1 MDLSKLRAAL
11 VFTHKDRPTPNLTLD
26 VRIEVRAVDKPEVG
40 LLWKVSAPGGG
51 YGRTTNE
58 SSAVLAVI
66 GLRLAEM
73 ERAVRRQIA
82 GQAAVA
88 DEEEPG
94 DTAVE

>member
-1 MDLSKLRAAL
+1 
-11 VFTHKDRPTPNLTLD
+11 
-26 VRIEVRAVDKPEVG
+26 VR

-58 SSAVLAVI
+58 SSAVLAMI
-66 GLRLAEM
+66 EIRLAEM

-82 GQAAVA
+82 GQAGAA

-94 DTAVE
+94 GTAVE